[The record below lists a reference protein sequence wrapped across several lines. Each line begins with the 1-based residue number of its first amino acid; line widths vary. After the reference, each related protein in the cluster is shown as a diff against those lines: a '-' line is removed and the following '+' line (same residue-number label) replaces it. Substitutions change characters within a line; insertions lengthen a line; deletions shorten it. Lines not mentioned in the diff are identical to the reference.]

1 MPKKVRRTRIKE
13 DNSEISGE
21 ITRTDATM
29 KVIEHAGDEPGL
41 SRPHRKPG
49 HATSGP
55 RAAFLREVNKPVM
68 REWQQ
73 ILKVNKPVMEG
84 LQQILKVNKPVMAKK
99 AGPDKRRYAQR
110 PAAAWWFR
118 GRAAIPVKRDG

>member
-13 DNSEISGE
+13 DHAEISGE
-21 ITRTDATM
+21 ITRTDATI
-29 KVIEHAGDEPGL
+29 KVIEHAGDEPG
-41 SRPHRKPG
+41 RPRPQRKPG
-49 HATSGP
+49 HATSGIT
-55 RAAFLREVNKPVM
+55 AAFLSEVNKPVM

-73 ILKVNKPVMEG
+73 ILKVNKPVMQG

-99 AGPDKRRYAQR
+99 AGPNQRRYAQR

-118 GRAAIPVKRDG
+118 GRATIPVKRDG

>member
-49 HATSGP
+49 HAKSGP

-68 REWQQ
+68 REW
-73 ILKVNKPVMEG
+73 
-84 LQQILKVNKPVMAKK
+84 QQILKVNKPVMAKK